1 MADANKK
8 STNFLRQFRD
18 LKTREFKQITAAQF
32 MDVWNHYDDDGNG
45 YIEGKELD
53 GFLVELVTSIN
64 KEDVGPEVLS
74 PTALEDA
81 KQLVLNAFDEN
92 SDGRI
97 DIAELAQILP
107 TEETFLL
114 LFRRDNPLD
123 SSVEFMKVWK
133 EYDKDRSGYIEADE
147 LKTFLYDLLKRCKR
161 QGDVTEEQMITYTDT
176 VLKLFDRNGDGKLQF
191 SELAK
196 LLPVKENFL
205 CRPVFKKIL
214 CKLVNKKPLRPNKT
228 INQSV
233 PSTKVRKET
242 KPPIQLCNEL
252 IIKNANRLTTD
263 DIDRVF
269 SLYDR
274 DNNGNIEDEEL
285 CGFLKDLM
293 ELVEEDYDEEDL
305 LECKEILLEKCD
317 LNHDGKINKKELAM
331 VLMSYN
337 RISTSD
343 EPDLNEE
350 SG

>member
-18 LKTREFKQITAAQF
+18 LKTREFNQITAAQF

-64 KEDVGPEVLS
+64 NEDVGPEVLS

-161 QGDVTEEQMITYTDT
+161 QADVSEEQMITYTDT

-205 CRPVFKKIL
+205 CRPVF
-214 CKLVNKKPLRPNKT
+214 
-228 INQSV
+228 
-233 PSTKVRKET
+233 
-242 KPPIQLCNEL
+242 
-252 IIKNANRLTTD
+252 KNANRLTTD

-337 RISTSD
+337 RNPTSD

>member
-64 KEDVGPEVLS
+64 NEDVGPEVLS

-161 QGDVTEEQMITYTDT
+161 QADVSEEQMITYTDT
-176 VLKLFDRNGDGKLQF
+176 VLQLFDRNKDGKLQL
-191 SELAK
+191 SEMAK

-205 CRPVFKKIL
+205 CRPVFKL
-214 CKLVNKKPLRPNKT
+214 TLGKKM
-228 INQSV
+228 
-233 PSTKVRKET
+233 
-242 KPPIQLCNEL
+242 
-252 IIKNANRLTTD
+252 NANRLTTD

-337 RISTSD
+337 RNPTSD
-343 EPDLNEE
+343 ETDLNEE

>member
-1 MADANKK
+1 MADSSKT

-18 LKTREFKQITAAQF
+18 LKTREFKQISAGQF

-53 GFLVELVTSIN
+53 DFLVELVTSIN
-64 KEDVGPEVLS
+64 KEDVGTEVLS

-114 LFRRDNPLD
+114 LFRRDNPLE

-147 LKTFLYDLLKRCKR
+147 LKTFLFDLLKRCKR
-161 QGDVTEEQMITYTDT
+161 QADVSEEQMITYTDT
-176 VLKLFDRNGDGKLQF
+176 VLQLFDRNKDGKLQL
-191 SELAK
+191 SEMAK

-205 CRPVFKKIL
+205 CRPVFK
-214 CKLVNKKPLRPNKT
+214 
-228 INQSV
+228 
-233 PSTKVRKET
+233 
-242 KPPIQLCNEL
+242 
-252 IIKNANRLTTD
+252 NANRLTTD

-269 SLYDR
+269 ALYDR

-337 RISTSD
+337 RISLSD
-343 EPDLNEE
+343 EPEISE
-350 SG
+350 HAV

>member
-64 KEDVGPEVLS
+64 NEDVGPEVLS

-161 QGDVTEEQMITYTDT
+161 QADVSEEQMITYTDT

-205 CRPVFKKIL
+205 CRPVF
-214 CKLVNKKPLRPNKT
+214 
-228 INQSV
+228 
-233 PSTKVRKET
+233 
-242 KPPIQLCNEL
+242 
-252 IIKNANRLTTD
+252 KNANRLTTD

-337 RISTSD
+337 RNPTSD

>member
-64 KEDVGPEVLS
+64 NEDVGPEVLS

-161 QGDVTEEQMITYTDT
+161 QADVSEEQMITYTDT

-205 CRPVFKKIL
+205 CRPVFKL
-214 CKLVNKKPLRPNKT
+214 TLGKKM
-228 INQSV
+228 
-233 PSTKVRKET
+233 
-242 KPPIQLCNEL
+242 
-252 IIKNANRLTTD
+252 NANRLTTD

-337 RISTSD
+337 RNPTSD
-343 EPDLNEE
+343 ETDLNEE